1 MYWSIPI
8 SSLGIIGF
16 LLTLST
22 ILIIGT
28 TCLPEKGI
36 DRFYMALTGLTEFAS
51 QIAIVFTAKMEN
63 AANGNLLTI
72 SFDIIVAFLAQFL
85 FFQVQYIYILVN
97 KSALNFPMFLANS
110 WTVQCHWSTVNIFGN
125 INIWIFKNTEEY
137 IPRPLVS
144 F

>member
-1 MYWSIPI
+1 
-8 SSLGIIGF
+8 
-16 LLTLST
+16 
-22 ILIIGT
+22 
-28 TCLPEKGI
+28 
-36 DRFYMALTGLTEFAS
+36 MALTGLTEFGS

>member
-1 MYWSIPI
+1 
-8 SSLGIIGF
+8 
-16 LLTLST
+16 
-22 ILIIGT
+22 
-28 TCLPEKGI
+28 
-36 DRFYMALTGLTEFAS
+36 MALTGLTEFAS

-85 FFQVQYIYILVN
+85 FFQVQYIYVLIVN
-97 KSALNFPMFLANS
+97 KSALNFSYVFLANS
-110 WTVQCHWSTVNIFGN
+110 RTVQCHWSTVDIFGN